1 MRPVDLRAAK
11 REPAIRVLVPSFGA
25 ARHLLPKGKRKRES
39 EFGTCPGR
47 RWLPALMLALLALA
61 ACSSNPQRTE
71 SRSASDHRSWHDNT
85 SLPQSERYRQQDDS
99 TPDIDGVDF
108 SKIQEPVP
116 VAEPLSR
123 YGNKSPYTV
132 RGETYRVLPTA
143 GGYDE
148 RGIAS
153 YYGNKFN
160 GYKTS
165 DLETYDMYGFS
176 AASKVLPLPS
186 FARVTNLENGKS
198 VIVRVNDRGPF
209 VPNRIID
216 LSLAA
221 AVRIGIWPKGTGLVE
236 VQGID
241 PAHPSAEPAAVTAVT
256 SRTDRAPRLY
266 VQVGAF
272 ADSANAE
279 RLADRLRG
287 LKLGPVR
294 VVAVQVGGRMLR
306 RVQVGPLADVDAVD
320 RTTAQLDSLGLPH
333 ASVAIQ

>member
-1 MRPVDLRAAK
+1 MKRALR
-11 REPAIRVLVPSFGA
+11 LFM
-25 ARHLLPKGKRKRES
+25 L
-39 EFGTCPGR
+39 
-47 RWLPALMLALLALA
+47 LALLALA
-61 ACSSNPQRTE
+61 ALALTACSSNPSRHE
-71 SRSASDHRSWHDNT
+71 SRGTRAPDASWRDDTGLS
-85 SLPQSERYRQQDDS
+85 QSERYHQRNDS
-99 TPDIDGVDF
+99 TPDIKDIDF
-108 SKIQEPVP
+108 SRIPEPVP
-116 VAEPLSR
+116 VAEPRSR

-132 RGETYRVLPTA
+132 NGQTYRVLPSAA
-143 GGYDE
+143 GYSE

-153 YYGNKFN
+153 YYGSKFN

-165 DLETYDMYGFS
+165 DFETYDMYKFS

-209 VPNRIID
+209 MPNRVID

-241 PAHPSAEPAAVTAVT
+241 PVHPNAEPAPVTAVT
-256 SRTDRAPRLY
+256 PRTGRQPLLY

-272 ADSANAE
+272 ADAANAE
-279 RLADRLRG
+279 RLAARLRG

-294 VVAVQVGGRMLR
+294 VIAGDVNGRMLQ
-306 RVQVGPLADVDAVD
+306 RVQIGPLPDVDTVD
-320 RTTAQLDSLGLPH
+320 RTTARLDALGLPH

>member
-1 MRPVDLRAAK
+1 MKRALRLALTLA
-11 REPAIRVLVPSFGA
+11 
-25 ARHLLPKGKRKRES
+25 
-39 EFGTCPGR
+39 
-47 RWLPALMLALLALA
+47 LPALALT
-61 ACSSNPQRTE
+61 ACSSNPARHASPPADRT
-71 SRSASDHRSWHDNT
+71 SNTPWRDDT
-85 SLPQSERYRQQDDS
+85 SLSQSERYHQRNDS
-99 TPDIDGVDF
+99 TPDIGDIDF
-108 SKIQEPVP
+108 SKIPEPVP
-116 VAEPLSR
+116 IAEPRSR

-132 RGETYRVLPTA
+132 NGQTYRVLASAA
-143 GGYDE
+143 GYRE

-153 YYGNKFN
+153 YYGSKFN

-165 DLETYDMYGFS
+165 DFETYDMYKFS

-209 VPNRIID
+209 MPNRVID

-241 PAHPSAEPAAVTAVT
+241 PSHPNAEPAPVTAVT
-256 SRTDRAPRLY
+256 PRTGRQPLLY

-272 ADSANAE
+272 ADAGNAE
-279 RLADRLRG
+279 RLATRLRG

-294 VVAVQVGGRMLR
+294 VISGSVNGRTLQ
-306 RVQVGPLADVDAVD
+306 RVQIGPLPDVDTVD
-320 RTTAQLDSLGLPH
+320 RTTARLDSLGLPH
-333 ASVAIQ
+333 ASVTVE

>member
-1 MRPVDLRAAK
+1 MNRGLR
-11 REPAIRVLVPSFGA
+11 I
-25 ARHLLPKGKRKRES
+25 LLP
-39 EFGTCPGR
+39 
-47 RWLPALMLALLALA
+47 LALLALA
-61 ACSSNPQRTE
+61 ALTLTACSSNPARRE
-71 SRSASDHRSWHDNT
+71 SHGSRASNAPWRDDT
-85 SLPQSERYRQQDDS
+85 SLSQSARYHQRNDS
-99 TPDIDGVDF
+99 TPDIAGVDF
-108 SKIQEPVP
+108 SKIPEPLLA
-116 VAEPLSR
+116 AEPPSR

-132 RGETYRVLPTA
+132 NGQTYRVLPSA
-143 GGYDE
+143 AGYDE

-153 YYGNKFN
+153 YYGSKFN

-165 DLETYDMYGFS
+165 NFETYDMYKFS

-198 VIVRVNDRGPF
+198 VLVRVNDRGPF

-221 AVRIGIWPKGTGLVE
+221 AVRIGIWPRGTGLVE

-241 PAHPSAEPAAVTAVT
+241 PAHPNAEPQPITAVT
-256 SRTDRAPRLY
+256 PRTGRQPLLY

-272 ADSANAE
+272 ADAANAE
-279 RLADRLRG
+279 RLAARLRG

-294 VVAVQVGGRMLR
+294 VVAASVNGRTLQ
-306 RVQVGPLADVDAVD
+306 RVQIGPLPNVDIVDA
-320 RTTAQLDSLGLPH
+320 TTARLDSLGLPH

>member
-1 MRPVDLRAAK
+1 MTRALR
-11 REPAIRVLVPSFGA
+11 
-25 ARHLLPKGKRKRES
+25 LPM
-39 EFGTCPGR
+39 
-47 RWLPALMLALLALA
+47 LLALLALA
-61 ACSSNPQRTE
+61 ALALTACSSNPSRHE
-71 SRSASDHRSWHDNT
+71 SHGTRAPDTSWRDDT
-85 SLPQSERYRQQDDS
+85 GLSQSERYHQRNDS
-99 TPDIDGVDF
+99 TPDIKDIDF
-108 SKIQEPVP
+108 SRIPEPVP
-116 VAEPLSR
+116 VAEPRSR
-123 YGNKSPYTV
+123 YGNKSPYSV
-132 RGETYRVLPTA
+132 NGQTYRVLPSAA
-143 GGYDE
+143 GYSE

-153 YYGNKFN
+153 YYGSKFN

-165 DLETYDMYGFS
+165 DFETYDMYKFS

-209 VPNRIID
+209 MPNRVID

-241 PAHPSAEPAAVTAVT
+241 PVHPNAEPAPVTAVT
-256 SRTDRAPRLY
+256 PRTGRQPLLY

-272 ADSANAE
+272 ADAANAE
-279 RLADRLRG
+279 RLAARLRG

-294 VVAVQVGGRMLR
+294 VIAGDVNGRMLQ
-306 RVQVGPLADVDAVD
+306 RVQIGPLPDVDTVD
-320 RTTAQLDSLGLPH
+320 RTTARLDALGLPH

>member
-1 MRPVDLRAAK
+1 MNRPLR
-11 REPAIRVLVPSFGA
+11 I
-25 ARHLLPKGKRKRES
+25 LLP
-39 EFGTCPGR
+39 
-47 RWLPALMLALLALA
+47 LALLALA
-61 ACSSNPQRTE
+61 ALTLTACSSNPQRRET
-71 SRSASDHRSWHDNT
+71 RGGGATNAPWRDNT
-85 SLPQSERYRQQDDS
+85 SLSQSDRYHQRNDS
-99 TPDIDGVDF
+99 TPDIAGIDF
-108 SKIQEPVP
+108 SKIPEPVP

-132 RGETYRVLPTA
+132 NGQTWRVLPSA
-143 GGYDE
+143 AGYDE

-153 YYGNKFN
+153 YYGTKFN

-165 DLETYDMYGFS
+165 DFETYDMYKFS

-209 VPNRIID
+209 LPNRVID

-241 PAHPSAEPAAVTAVT
+241 PAHPNAEPAPLTAVTAQ
-256 SRTDRAPRLY
+256 TDRAPQLY

-272 ADSANAE
+272 ADTGNAE
-279 RLADRLRG
+279 RLAARLR
-287 LKLGPVR
+287 LLNLGAVR
-294 VVAVQVGGRMLR
+294 VVATNVGGRSLQ
-306 RVQVGPLADVDAVD
+306 RVQIGPLPDVDTVD
-320 RTTAQLDSLGLPH
+320 RTTARLDALGLPH
-333 ASVAIQ
+333 ASVTIQ

>member
-1 MRPVDLRAAK
+1 MKPWLR
-11 REPAIRVLVPSFGA
+11 
-25 ARHLLPKGKRKRES
+25 
-39 EFGTCPGR
+39 
-47 RWLPALMLALLALA
+47 LPALLALLALA
-61 ACSSNPQRTE
+61 ACSSNRVRHAPAGGQ
-71 SRSASDHRSWHDNT
+71 SANAPWRDDT
-85 SLPQSERYRQQDDS
+85 SLSQSRRYHQRNDA
-99 TPDIDGVDF
+99 TPDIAGVDF
-108 SKIQEPVP
+108 SKIPEPVP
-116 VAEPLSR
+116 KAEPRSR
-123 YGNKSPYTV
+123 YGNKSPYSV
-132 RGETYRVLPTA
+132 NGQTYRVLPSA
-143 GGYDE
+143 AGYDA

-153 YYGNKFN
+153 YYGSKFH

-165 DLETYDMYGFS
+165 DLETYDMYKFS

-241 PAHPSAEPAAVTAVT
+241 PAHPAAEPPAAAAVRSQTGKT
-256 SRTDRAPRLY
+256 PQLY

-272 ADSANAE
+272 GDAANAE
-279 RLADRLRG
+279 RLAARLRG

-294 VVAVQVGGRMLR
+294 VVAARVDGRTLR
-306 RVQVGPLADVDAVD
+306 RVQVGPLPDVAAVD
-320 RTTAQLDSLGLPH
+320 RTTARLDALGLPH
-333 ASVAIQ
+333 ASVDVQ

>member
-1 MRPVDLRAAK
+1 MKCALRLALTLA
-11 REPAIRVLVPSFGA
+11 
-25 ARHLLPKGKRKRES
+25 
-39 EFGTCPGR
+39 
-47 RWLPALMLALLALA
+47 LPALALT
-61 ACSSNPQRTE
+61 ACSSNPARHASPPADRT
-71 SRSASDHRSWHDNT
+71 SNTPWRDDT
-85 SLPQSERYRQQDDS
+85 SLSQSERYHQRNDS
-99 TPDIDGVDF
+99 TPDIGDIDF
-108 SKIQEPVP
+108 SKIPEPVP
-116 VAEPLSR
+116 IAEPRSR

-132 RGETYRVLPTA
+132 NGQTYRVLASAA
-143 GGYDE
+143 GYRE

-153 YYGNKFN
+153 YYGSKFN

-165 DLETYDMYGFS
+165 DFETYDMYKFS

-209 VPNRIID
+209 MPNRVID

-241 PAHPSAEPAAVTAVT
+241 PSHPNAEPAPVTAVT
-256 SRTDRAPRLY
+256 PRTGRQPLLY

-272 ADSANAE
+272 ADAGNAE
-279 RLADRLRG
+279 RLATRLRG

-294 VVAVQVGGRMLR
+294 VISGSVNGRTLQ
-306 RVQVGPLADVDAVD
+306 RVQIGPLPDVDTVD
-320 RTTAQLDSLGLPH
+320 RTTARLDSLGLPH
-333 ASVAIQ
+333 ASVTVE

>member
-1 MRPVDLRAAK
+1 MRTRLRA
-11 REPAIRVLVPSFGA
+11 
-25 ARHLLPKGKRKRES
+25 LLP
-39 EFGTCPGR
+39 
-47 RWLPALMLALLALA
+47 LALLALA
-61 ACSSNPQRTE
+61 ACSSNPQRTGA
-71 SRSASDHRSWHDNT
+71 RGAGRTNQWRDDT
-85 SLPQSERYRQQDDS
+85 SLPQSERYRQRDDS

-108 SKIQEPVP
+108 GKIPEPVP

-143 GGYDE
+143 AGYDE

-153 YYGNKFN
+153 YYGKKFH

-165 DLETYDMYGFS
+165 DLETYDMYRFS

-241 PAHPSAEPAAVTAVT
+241 PGHPNAEPAPVTAVT
-256 SRTDRAPRLY
+256 PRTGRQPRLY

-272 ADSANAE
+272 GDSGNAE
-279 RLADRLRG
+279 RLASRLRG
-287 LKLGPVR
+287 LELGSVR
-294 VVAVQVGGRMLR
+294 VVAVQIGRRTLR
-306 RVQVGPLADVDAVD
+306 RVQIGPLADVDEAD
-320 RTTAQLDSLGLPH
+320 RVTEKISALGLPH
-333 ASVAIQ
+333 AQVAVQ

>member
-1 MRPVDLRAAK
+1 
-11 REPAIRVLVPSFGA
+11 VPEA
-25 ARHLLPKGKRKRES
+25 LP
-39 EFGTCPGR
+39 
-47 RWLPALMLALLALA
+47 
-61 ACSSNPQRTE
+61 
-71 SRSASDHRSWHDNT
+71 H
-85 SLPQSERYRQQDDS
+85 
-99 TPDIDGVDF
+99 
-108 SKIQEPVP
+108 
-116 VAEPLSR
+116 SR

-143 GGYDE
+143 AGYDE

-153 YYGNKFN
+153 YYGKKFH

-165 DLETYDMYGFS
+165 DLETYDMYRFS

-241 PAHPSAEPAAVTAVT
+241 PGHPNAEPAPVTAVT
-256 SRTDRAPRLY
+256 PRTGRQPRLY
-266 VQVGAF
+266 VQVSAF
-272 ADSANAE
+272 GDSGNAE
-279 RLADRLRG
+279 RLASRLRG
-287 LKLGPVR
+287 LELGSVR
-294 VVAVQVGGRMLR
+294 VVAVQIGRRTLR
-306 RVQVGPLADVDAVD
+306 RVQIGPLPDADAVD
-320 RTTAQLDSLGLPH
+320 RTTARLDSLGLPH
-333 ASVAIQ
+333 ASVTVQ

>member
-1 MRPVDLRAAK
+1 MTR
-11 REPAIRVLVPSFGA
+11 GA
-25 ARHLLPKGKRKRES
+25 RLLLPLA
-39 EFGTCPGR
+39 
-47 RWLPALMLALLALA
+47 LPALAALTLT
-61 ACSSNPQRTE
+61 ACSSNPARHE
-71 SRSASDHRSWHDNT
+71 SSGGRASGTPWRDDT
-85 SLPQSERYRQQDDS
+85 SLSQSERYRQRNDS
-99 TPDIDGVDF
+99 TPDIRDVDF
-108 SKIQEPVP
+108 SRIPEPVP
-116 VAEPLSR
+116 VAEPPSR

-132 RGETYRVLPTA
+132 NGQTYRVLPGA
-143 GGYDE
+143 AGYDE

-153 YYGNKFN
+153 YYGAKFN

-165 DLETYDMYGFS
+165 NLETYDMYKFT

-241 PAHPSAEPAAVTAVT
+241 PAHPEAEPAPPAAVTP
-256 SRTDRAPRLY
+256 RTGRQPLLY

-272 ADSANAE
+272 ADAANAE
-279 RLADRLRG
+279 RLATRLRG

-294 VVAVQVGGRMLR
+294 VIVAGVNGRTLR
-306 RVQVGPLADVDAVD
+306 RVQIGPLPSVDIVD
-320 RTTAQLDSLGLPH
+320 RTTARLDALGLPH

>member
-1 MRPVDLRAAK
+1 MRTRLRA
-11 REPAIRVLVPSFGA
+11 
-25 ARHLLPKGKRKRES
+25 LLP
-39 EFGTCPGR
+39 
-47 RWLPALMLALLALA
+47 LALLALA
-61 ACSSNPQRTE
+61 ACSSNPQRTGARGAG
-71 SRSASDHRSWHDNT
+71 STNQWRDDT
-85 SLPQSERYRQQDDS
+85 SLPQSERYRQRDDS

-108 SKIQEPVP
+108 GKIPEPVP

-143 GGYDE
+143 AGYDE

-153 YYGNKFN
+153 YYGKKFH

-165 DLETYDMYGFS
+165 DLETYDMYRFS

-241 PAHPSAEPAAVTAVT
+241 PGHPNAEPAPVTAVT
-256 SRTDRAPRLY
+256 PRTGRQPRLY

-272 ADSANAE
+272 GDSGNAE
-279 RLADRLRG
+279 RLASRLRG
-287 LKLGPVR
+287 LELGSVR
-294 VVAVQVGGRMLR
+294 VVAVQIGRRTLR
-306 RVQVGPLADVDAVD
+306 RVQIGPLPDADAVD
-320 RTTAQLDSLGLPH
+320 RTTARLDSLGLPH
-333 ASVAIQ
+333 ASVTVQ